1 MSARYLT
8 LSITPELAG
17 AEVNTLLRRTLGLS
31 GTVLR
36 RIKWLEDGITLD
48 GARVNVRVRAKEG
61 QTLAVRLT
69 DPELTSGVAPI
80 PGPLDIVYED
90 WDLIVLNKAPG
101 VLVHPGHGH
110 FDDTLGNF
118 LMYHYKTAGE
128 EADFHPVHRLDKGT
142 SGLLVA
148 AKHPHA
154 QERLKLQLHTGA
166 FRRVYLAV
174 CDGVPPAPSGMINA
188 PIGQTEGSLMA
199 REVRPDGQARPHPLP
214 GAARLRPPHPGG
226 AGAGDRA
233 HPSNPRPHGP
243 PGLPPHRG
251 LPVRDRKPGAHRP
264 PRPPLRAAGAD
275 PPHHRHAAA
284 LCRPPARR
292 PGGADSKGE
301 YLMKKL
307 RFFSFLALA
316 LLVILWT
323 AGRVFFTL
331 PDWAVRVNG
340 VIMVITMALLVFSSI
355 RLLLQNHPS

>member
-17 AEVNTLLRRTLGLS
+17 TEVNTLLRRTLGLS

-118 LMYHYKTAGE
+118 LMYHYKITGE
-128 EADFHPVHRLDKGT
+128 ESDFHPVHRLDKGT

-154 QERLKLQLHTGA
+154 QERLKLQLHTGG

-174 CDGVPPAPSGMINA
+174 CDGAPPAPSGVVDA
-188 PIGQTEGSLMA
+188 PIGLAEGA
-199 REVRPDGQARPHPLP
+199 PDRRAV
-214 GAARLRPPHPGG
+214 HPGG
-226 AGAGDRA
+226 KPARTHYRVLRVCGPRALVELELETGRTHQIRVHMAHLGCPLTGDFLYGTENRA
-233 HPSNPRPHGP
+233 LIARPALHSARLELTHPITGT
-243 PGLPPHRG
+243 
-251 LPVRDRKPGAHRP
+251 
-264 PRPPLRAAGAD
+264 PLRFAAPLPAD
-275 PPHHRHAAA
+275 
-284 LCRPPARR
+284 
-292 PGGADSKGE
+292 
-301 YLMKKL
+301 
-307 RFFSFLALA
+307 LAEL
-316 LLVILWT
+316 I
-323 AGRVFFTL
+323 
-331 PDWAVRVNG
+331 PKEN
-340 VIMVITMALLVFSSI
+340 I
-355 RLLLQNHPS
+355 